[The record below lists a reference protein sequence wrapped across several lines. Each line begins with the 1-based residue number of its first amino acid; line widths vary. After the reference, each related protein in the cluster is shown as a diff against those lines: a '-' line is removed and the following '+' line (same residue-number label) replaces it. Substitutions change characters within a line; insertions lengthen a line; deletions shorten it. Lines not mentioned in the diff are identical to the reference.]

1 MESHRCSGLHPVAE
15 IITLDSLWFRV
26 RVTGVAIRSRGL
38 VSGPPPVFS
47 PQRRCAVKSKYRLSG
62 LVTFAAFLCVL
73 PSAFGQRPLNNKATS
88 ATNRVLNYQ
97 PPSFLAFALTS
108 GNDLY
113 NNNGRGNQGNNNGNN
128 GNNGNGGYGN
138 GGYGNGGY
146 GGGGCGYGKICSPP
160 VPPPS
165 PNARVPEGGTPLMY
179 LLLAGLS
186 CVGAMVLRSRRQ
198 ASMPET
204 N

>member
-1 MESHRCSGLHPVAE
+1 
-15 IITLDSLWFRV
+15 
-26 RVTGVAIRSRGL
+26 
-38 VSGPPPVFS
+38 
-47 PQRRCAVKSKYRLSG
+47 VKSKYRLSG

-73 PSAFGQRPLNNKATS
+73 PSAFGQSPVNNKATS
-88 ATNRVLNYQ
+88 ATRTNVNYQ
-97 PPSFLAFALTS
+97 PPNLLAFALTS
-108 GNDLY
+108 GNELY
-113 NNNGRGNQGNNNGNN
+113 NNNGKGNQGN
-128 GNNGNGGYGN
+128 NNGNGGYGN

-160 VPPPS
+160 VPPLP